1 MQQPRRRPPK
11 SIRTQKSAPG
21 LSAKTNQ
28 ERDNETHSKGNVMT
42 SIATNTPRNALGGY
56 EFATWAELTGGP
68 GMELVSVSTNW
79 DKESIIFPAENLAD
93 VIHALQSLK
102 HELTGKRG

>member
-1 MQQPRRRPPK
+1 
-11 SIRTQKSAPG
+11 
-21 LSAKTNQ
+21 
-28 ERDNETHSKGNVMT
+28 MT
-42 SIATNTPRNALGGY
+42 SIATTTPRNALGGY

-68 GMELVSVSTNW
+68 GMELVSVSSNW

-93 VIHALQSLK
+93 VIDALQSLK